1 LHEKIH
7 METEEMKNKKSDEA
21 ATARKK
27 NVAPATEAAS
37 SEDFPSELSA
47 PHWSVVSFESRIA
60 SNLTYDE
67 AIKKLNQLKAKK
79 VSGLCIVT
87 DEAAKKIKN

>member
-1 LHEKIH
+1 
-7 METEEMKNKKSDEA
+7 MENKKPDEA

-27 NVAPATEAAS
+27 KVAPAIKTAS

-67 AIKKLNQLKAKK
+67 AVKKLNQLKAKK

-87 DEAAKKIKN
+87 DEAAGRI